1 MMFTIL
7 AYDVGE
13 GRVSKVR
20 RLACKYLLPV
30 QRSLFQGYLTE
41 RQLHNLKQEIAQV
54 VDPETDRVIFY
65 KTFDDSTLQ
74 TDELGLCAEQ
84 EMIL

>member
-1 MMFTIL
+1 MFTIM

-13 GRVSKVR
+13 ARVSKLR

-41 RQLHNLKQEIAQV
+41 RQLQSLKQEIARV
-54 VDPETDRVIFY
+54 VNPDTDRVIFY
-65 KTFDDSTLQ
+65 KAFDDSTLQ